1 VIGFVLSPIAE
12 KKLGAGLQASSGS
25 WLPLVS
31 EPFSLVCCLLALV
44 MLLLPFWRQM
54 RAKKRRE

>member
-25 WLPLVS
+25 WLPLIS

-44 MLLLPFWRQM
+44 MLCLPFWQQRRA
-54 RAKKRRE
+54 RAKK